1 MKSKRKQQKK
11 RRKSSSERE
20 KNYFF
25 FPPPSYLLGSKMS
38 NIKGLILCGG
48 PGIRLRPITYYFQK
62 TMIPIGLKQKPLLEY
77 VVRLLRF
84 HGITD
89 LAFLVNYKAEQIVN
103 YFDDGSR
110 FNVNISYVHDEKL
123 LKGTAGS
130 VLTAFRKG
138 KIDTNDIV
146 LVYYGDILTNMNLK
160 DLQRYHNNKQSATT
174 VALTSGFTVR
184 VGLADLD
191 KEGRIRGFV
200 EKPTLEKPV
209 SIGILVLN
217 GEVLEDMEELVRKRR
232 RLDLM
237 KDVIPYL
244 IKVGRPVYG
253 YLSDAF
259 WYDVGSTEAY
269 EKLDPRLVEDTF
281 FYLF

>member
-1 MKSKRKQQKK
+1 M
-11 RRKSSSERE
+11 
-20 KNYFF
+20 
-25 FPPPSYLLGSKMS
+25 G
-38 NIKGLILCGG
+38 NIKGLVLCGG

-62 TMIPIGLKQKPLLEY
+62 TMIPIGPKQKPMLEY

-84 HGITD
+84 HGIRD
-89 LAFLVNYKAEQIVN
+89 VSFLVNYKAEQIVN

-110 FNVNISYVHDEKL
+110 FSVNISYIYDENT

-138 KIDTNDIV
+138 KIDMNDTF
-146 LVYYGDILTNMNLK
+146 LVYYGDILTNMNLQS
-160 DLQRYHNNKQSATT
+160 LQRYHENKRASTT
-174 VALTSGFTVR
+174 VALASGFTVR

-191 KEGRIRGFV
+191 EEGRIRGFV

-209 SIGILVLN
+209 SIGILILN
-217 GEVLEDMEELVRKRR
+217 GEVFEDIEKLAGKKH

-244 IKVGRPVYG
+244 IKVGRPMYG
-253 YLSDAF
+253 YLSEAF
-259 WYDVGSTEAY
+259 WYDTGSIEAY
-269 EKLDPRLVEDTF
+269 EKLDPRLVDETLS
-281 FYLF
+281 YLF